1 MICWMPPPKDWR
13 TLNEG
18 DLYLVCVNRRGQF
31 DIDEVSID
39 TDEFDKEYNFLC
51 GMSDS
56 YMSGDIVAMSR
67 IDLNDLPEIVT
78 GKVDATKPRKLR
90 VKPTP
95 EAMLEHLLNVETQ
108 ISKRRTR
115 RVRRKPCSIGTRST
129 TARARQPRHT

>member
-1 MICWMPPPKDWR
+1 MICWMAPPKDWQ

-31 DIDEVSID
+31 DIAEVSID
-39 TDEFDKEYNFLC
+39 RDEEEEYTYLSGQN
-51 GMSDS
+51 DS
-56 YMSGDIVAMSR
+56 YVCGEIVAMSR

-78 GKVDATKPRKLR
+78 GKVGVTKPKKIR